1 MRGGRMIDIS
11 SYPILSSNISALKDT
26 SIYNRDD
33 VTEVYMT
40 ESDRPAVNFDKV
52 KEEYAKS
59 LGLSEAP
66 KSNDAFMAV
75 REGEYVFVEFK
86 NGYMHKTEQHAIRKK
101 IYDSVLIFSD
111 IVSARISDL
120 RTCTDY
126 ILVYNETVNGK
137 NPDVI
142 KEKNTHIQPSAS
154 YDSFAK
160 KVSSLA
166 GEEHVFFGVKL
177 FENYCF
183 RKVHTYAQKEFEQ
196 YLENI

>member
-1 MRGGRMIDIS
+1 LIDFNEYSI
-11 SYPILSSNISALKDT
+11 LKDNMSTLRET
-26 SIYNRDD
+26 SLDD
-33 VTEVYMT
+33 HDPNSIAYMT
-40 ESDRPAVNFDKV
+40 NSDRGAVNFDNV
-52 KEEYAKS
+52 KRKYVENLHLHEE
-59 LGLSEAP
+59 P
-66 KSNDAFMAV
+66 KSNDALFINDM
-75 REGEYVFVEFK
+75 GKLVFVEFK
-86 NGYMHKTEQHAIRKK
+86 NGFMDGQKKFAVRKK

-126 ILVYNETVNGK
+126 ILVYNEAVNGE

-183 RKVHTYAQKEFEQ
+183 RKVHTYTQKEFEQ